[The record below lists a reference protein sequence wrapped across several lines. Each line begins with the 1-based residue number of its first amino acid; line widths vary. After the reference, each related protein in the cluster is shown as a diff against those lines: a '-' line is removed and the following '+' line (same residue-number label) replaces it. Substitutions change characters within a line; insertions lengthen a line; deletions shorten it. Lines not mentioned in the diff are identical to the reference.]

1 MCGILMV
8 YDKKRKIE
16 KKEIVKL
23 RDFMIHRGPDD
34 AGIFVD
40 EQENIAL
47 AHRRLSILDLSA
59 AGHQPMTIDENY
71 IVFNGEIYNY
81 VELAQ
86 ESKIS
91 LQSNHSD
98 TFVLLNL
105 LNKYKEKILN
115 NLNGMWGF
123 VYYDTF
129 NKELLISRDRF
140 GKKPLYYYEDENVFI
155 VSSEIKPILY
165 SKYYKK
171 EINQNAVNEYLK
183 TGLVD
188 GLEETFFKGIKRFPS
203 AHYGIYDLKEKRFK
217 IIRRY
222 YSIEESIYEVSDNE
236 EENIAKFKEL
246 FFDAVKIRLRSDV
259 EVGTCLSG
267 GLDSSSI
274 YCVASEISDKP
285 IQSFS
290 SRFKEEGYDEG
301 YFIDKVIQKYPG
313 KNHFVFPEYD
323 NFEEKLRKI
332 IYYLEEPSKAMGVY
346 PQWHVMELA
355 SKHLKVLLD
364 GQGGDEILAGYDPY
378 YVSFLADIKNPI
390 KFFSEVLAIVDKK
403 GVGILK
409 FLAKGTLGRYL
420 KGKKEFQN
428 SYLATKLL
436 YDVYRDMLPA
446 LVKYEDKIGMAFSIE
461 ARMPFLDYRL
471 VNFVF
476 SLENKYKIRNGWNKW
491 ILRKAMKGILP
502 DEVTYRKDKKGF
514 PTPFNKIL
522 EKNKH
527 LEKFIPK
534 SVNGEWEKWRYV
546 SLGIWKE
553 MFFENQNGE
562 DNENKKNINVT

>member
-1 MCGILMV
+1 MCGIITV
-8 YDKKRKIE
+8 FDKKQKII
-16 KKEIVKL
+16 KSEIEKL
-23 RDFMIHRGPDD
+23 RDLMVHRGPDD
-34 AGIFVD
+34 AGIFIKD
-40 EQENIAL
+40 SLAL
-47 AHRRLSILDLSA
+47 AHRRLSILDLSP
-59 AGHQPMTIDENY
+59 AGHQPMSMNNNW
-71 IVFNGEIYNY
+71 IVFNGEIYNFI
-81 VELAQ
+81 ELAK
-86 ESKIS
+86 ENNIDLKD
-91 LQSNHSD
+91 NHSD
-98 TFVLLNL
+98 TYVLLNL
-105 LNKYKEKILN
+105 LNKYGSDILN
-115 NLNGMWGF
+115 KLNGMWGF
-123 VYYDTF
+123 AYYD
-129 NKELLISRDRF
+129 NKKEELLISRDRF
-140 GKKPLYYYEDENVFI
+140 GKKPLYYYEDSNVFM

-171 EINQNAVNEYLK
+171 EINQNAVDEYLK

-203 AHYGIYDLKEKRFK
+203 AHYGIYSLKEKKFK
-217 IIRRY
+217 IKRY
-222 YSIEESIYEVSDNE
+222 YSIEESIYAVSNDE
-236 EENIAKFKEL
+236 KENIAKFKEL

-274 YCVASEISDKP
+274 YCVASELSDKP

-290 SRFKEEGYDEG
+290 SRFKEKGYDEG
-301 YFIDKVIQKYPG
+301 YFIEQVIKKYPG

-323 NFEEKLRKI
+323 NFESKLRNI

-378 YVSFLADIKNPI
+378 YSSYLADIKNPI
-390 KFFSEVLAIVDKK
+390 KFFWEVLKIIDKK
-403 GVGILK
+403 GIRISK
-409 FLAKGTLGRYL
+409 SLAKGVLSRYV

-446 LVKYEDKIGMAFSIE
+446 LIKYEDKIGMAFSIE

-471 VNFVF
+471 VNFIF

-502 DEVTYRKDKKGF
+502 DEVAYRKDKKGF

-522 EKNKH
+522 EQNRH
-527 LEKFIPK
+527 LEKYIP
-534 SVNGEWEKWRYV
+534 SGVNDEWQKWRYV
-546 SLGIWKE
+546 SFGIWKE
-553 MFFENQNGE
+553 MFFGKGKDKE
-562 DNENKKNINVT
+562 